1 MKKIN
6 YFLLITIFL
15 FSSCGF
21 KIINQSKLV
30 NFYISDIEVSGDSRI
45 NYIIKRKLLF
55 NSKSSDKD
63 LIIINLNTIKSKS
76 IKEKNIKNEI
86 VKYQISINVDVK
98 IHTMTNKNI
107 KNFNVNKNGDYNVAN
122 QHSQTIDNEKKL
134 IELLSESLADN
145 ILEELIFRFN
155 D

>member
-63 LIIINLNTIKSKS
+63 LIIINL
-76 IKEKNIKNEI
+76 KNEI

-145 ILEELIFRFN
+145 ILEELIFRFY